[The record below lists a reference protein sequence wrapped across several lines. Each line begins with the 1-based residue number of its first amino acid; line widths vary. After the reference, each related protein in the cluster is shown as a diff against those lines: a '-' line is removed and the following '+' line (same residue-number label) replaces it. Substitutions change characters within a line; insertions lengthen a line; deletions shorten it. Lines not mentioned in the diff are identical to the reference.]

1 MAIITPQ
8 PRSAA
13 NWRDAA
19 IAKSE
24 IITDAWEVTKTYAGR
39 IAEWV
44 LFLCMIAN
52 IIEILPGVALWSAL
66 SNIVLGVQVV
76 MLDIGGFSLASMAD
90 HARSQGDERAA
101 KRASVTGGFLIG
113 IMIVTLLLVSIGLL
127 WHEAK
132 HYTDI
137 AEKGLILVRV
147 VMTVIYGHV
156 IHSLRR
162 HDDTRGQQVVQAHLQ
177 EITSQFTRQLDQVQ
191 VALVLHVQQLVH
203 TAMDTHMHQVQTLVL
218 QGVHEA
224 IQQAPFTTTQQVQS
238 TIQECAQTAIA
249 QGQTALLDQ
258 MNAHMERMTQE
269 FKRELR
275 TTDPMLRIVPP
286 GGSPGNQEGSARAT
300 KKGRTL
306 APAVQSMVQGEP
318 ESEPP
323 GEASSEPVNVRVTR
337 FIQERLNQGHN
348 PSLSEIMD
356 QCQCARNTA
365 IRYRRE
371 IVGTDEEE
379 RSA

>member
-1 MAIITPQ
+1 MAIVPQQ

-13 NWRDAA
+13 HWRERALA
-19 IAKSE
+19 RSE
-24 IITDAWEVTKTYAGR
+24 VITDAWEVTKTYAGR

-44 LFLCMIAN
+44 LFLCMIGN
-52 IIEILPGVALWSAL
+52 IIEILPGISLPPAIT
-66 SNIVLGVQVV
+66 NTILGIQVV
-76 MLDIGGFSLASMAD
+76 MLDVGGFSLASMAD
-90 HARSQGDERAA
+90 HARNQGDEKAA
-101 KRASVTGGFLIG
+101 RRASITGGLLIG

-127 WHEAK
+127 WSQAK
-132 HYTDI
+132 YYTDI

-162 HDDTRGQQVVQAHLQ
+162 RDVTCEQQVVQAHLQ

-191 VALVLHVQQLVH
+191 ASLVQRVQQMVH
-203 TAMDTHMHQVQTLVL
+203 VAMDTHTHQVQTLV
-218 QGVHEA
+218 QQVVHDA
-224 IQQAPFTTTQQVQS
+224 IQHASFTTTEQVQL
-238 TIQECAQTAIA
+238 TIQECAQTVIA

-275 TTDPMLRIVPP
+275 TTNPTLHIVPP
-286 GGSPGNQEGSARAT
+286 GGSPGSTEGSARAT

-306 APAVQSMVQGEP
+306 APAVQSMAQGEP
-318 ESEPP
+318 ASEPP
-323 GEASSEPVNVRVTR
+323 DETPSEPVSVRVTR
-337 FIQERLNQGHN
+337 FIQERLNQGPK

-356 QCQCARNTA
+356 QCQCSRNTA

>member
-1 MAIITPQ
+1 MATVTPQ

-13 NWRDAA
+13 SWRDVA

-52 IIEILPGVALWSAL
+52 IIEILPGVALWPAV

-90 HARSQGDERAA
+90 HARSQGDEKAA
-101 KRASVTGGFLIG
+101 QRASVTGGFLIG

-132 HYTDI
+132 YYTDI

-162 HDDTRGQQVVQAHLQ
+162 RDVTREQQVVQAHLQ
-177 EITSQFTRQLDQVQ
+177 EITSQFTRQLDQMQASLVQ
-191 VALVLHVQQLVH
+191 RVQQMVH
-203 TAMDTHMHQVQTLVL
+203 TAMDTHTHQVQTMV
-218 QGVHEA
+218 QQVVHEA
-224 IQQAPFTTTQQVQS
+224 IQHAPFTTTEQVQS
-238 TIQECAQTAIA
+238 TIQECAQTAIE

-275 TTDPMLRIVPP
+275 TTDPMLRIVPS
-286 GGSPGNQEGSARAT
+286 GGSPGSTEGSARAT
-300 KKGRTL
+300 KKVRTF
-306 APAVQSMVQGEP
+306 APAVQSMAQGEP
-318 ESEPP
+318 ASEPP
-323 GEASSEPVNVRVTR
+323 GETPSEPVHVRVTR
-337 FIQERLNQGHN
+337 FIQERLNQGPK

-356 QCQCARNTA
+356 QCQCSRNTA

-371 IVGTDEEE
+371 IVGIDEEE